1 MNFPRLSRFVAGSA
15 FVAVLAT
22 IGLTSTAAQ
31 AQGMPCGLERGRFQQ
46 APMYQVPQYAV
57 PQRQVPYAV
66 PQYAVPQRQVLPYA
80 VPAFQGRRDERFERR
95 EEPRFEGRRGW
106 GDRDEMRRGP
116 MFEGR
121 GRWGR

>member
-1 MNFPRLSRFVAGSA
+1 MYFPRLSRFVAGSA

-46 APMYQVPQYAV
+46 AAMYQVPQ
-57 PQRQVPYAV
+57 YAV

-116 MFEGR
+116 VFEGR

>member
-31 AQGMPCGLERGRFQQ
+31 AQGMPRGFEHGRFQQ
-46 APMYQVPQYAV
+46 APVYQ
-57 PQRQVPYAV
+57 V

-116 MFEGR
+116 VFEGR

>member
-1 MNFPRLSRFVAGSA
+1 MYFPRLSRFVAGSA

-31 AQGMPCGLERGRFQQ
+31 AQGMPRGFEHGRFPQ
-46 APMYQVPQYAV
+46 ALVYQVPQYAV
-57 PQRQVPYAV
+57 PQRQV
-66 PQYAVPQRQVLPYA
+66 PYA

-116 MFEGR
+116 MFESR

>member
-22 IGLTSTAAQ
+22 LGLTSTAAQ
-31 AQGMPCGLERGRFQQ
+31 AQGMPCGFERGRFQQ
-46 APMYQVPQYAV
+46 APVSQ
-57 PQRQVPYAV
+57 V

-80 VPAFQGRRDERFERR
+80 MPAFQGRRDERCERR

-116 MFEGR
+116 VFEGR

>member
-1 MNFPRLSRFVAGSA
+1 MYFPRLSRFVAGSA

-22 IGLTSTAAQ
+22 LGLTSTAAQ
-31 AQGMPCGLERGRFQQ
+31 AQGMPCGFERGRFQQ
-46 APMYQVPQYAV
+46 APVYQ
-57 PQRQVPYAV
+57 V

-80 VPAFQGRRDERFERR
+80 MPAFQGRRDERFERR

-116 MFEGR
+116 VFEGR